1 MKRRVLGIAAIL
13 SLLSAALTSGLA
25 RSEVTANRAHALLRA
40 TAAFTNSELTRLD
53 RGEPIAKV
61 LDTDRRE
68 VAVVGAVRIAGPQAK
83 LFERYRS
90 PSNVKTSD
98 VVMETGRFSNPPVP
112 NDLRDLHFEDYDLD
126 TIRTCKPGDCGVRLS
141 TRDMERFARDVNW
154 SASDWKQQAG
164 DLWRQLLAANAN
176 AYLANGTLG
185 DYRNKATP
193 LDVADEFK
201 ILFGSFTDFEKLSP
215 EFMAHLKQFPSAR
228 LEGTEDSLYWSKD
241 DINRP
246 VTRVT
251 HLSLYPAPA
260 GGQRPGLIATKQI
273 YAAHYFDAGLGLTC
287 AFDDGTAGFYMV
299 SMNRVRTRSLTS
311 FTRTLVR
318 SIVQRRSRESMEGIL
333 RSMKGAIER
342 AKGQGTREKDRNES
356 SLSSFF

>member
-1 MKRRVLGIAAIL
+1 MQKRLGIAGIL
-13 SLLSAALTSGLA
+13 SLLMATLASGVA
-25 RSEVTANRAHALLRA
+25 RSQATANPAHALLRA
-40 TAAFTNSELTRLD
+40 TAAFTNSELARLD

-68 VAVVGAVRIAGPQAK
+68 VAIVGAVRIMGSQAQ
-83 LFERYRS
+83 LFARYRS
-90 PSNVKTSD
+90 TSNVKTSD
-98 VVMETGRFSNPPVP
+98 VVMETGKFSTTPVAD
-112 NDLRDLHFEDYDLD
+112 DLRELHFEDYDLE

-154 SASDWKQQAG
+154 SAPNWKQQAG
-164 DLWRQLLAANAN
+164 DLWRQLLAGNAN
-176 AYLANGTLG
+176 AYLANGILG

-201 ILFGSFTDFEKLSP
+201 ILFQAFGDFERLSP
-215 EFMAHLKQFPSAR
+215 EFMRHLKQFPAAR
-228 LEGTEDSLYWSKD
+228 LDGTEDLLYWSKD

-260 GGQRPGLIATKQI
+260 GAPRPGLIATKQI

-287 AFDDGTAGFYMV
+287 AFDDGTSGFYMV

-318 SIVQRRSRESMEGIL
+318 SIVQRRSRDSMEGIL
-333 RSMKGAIER
+333 RSMKSAIQQR
-342 AKGQGTREKDRNES
+342 
-356 SLSSFF
+356 

>member
-1 MKRRVLGIAAIL
+1 MMKRLGIAGIL
-13 SLLSAALTSGLA
+13 SLLTAALASGVTQ
-25 RSEVTANRAHALLRA
+25 SHTTANQAHALLRS
-40 TAAFTNSELTRLD
+40 TAAFTNAELARLD

-68 VAVVGAVRIAGPQAK
+68 VAIVGAVRIAGSQAQ
-83 LFERYRS
+83 LFARYRI
-90 PSNVKTSD
+90 PSNVRTSD
-98 VVMETGRFSNPPVP
+98 VVMETGRFSATPVP
-112 NDLRDLHFEDYDLD
+112 DDLRDLHFEDYDLD

-141 TRDMERFARDVNW
+141 TRDMERFAREVNW
-154 SASDWKQQAG
+154 SGPNWKQQAG

-201 ILFGSFTDFEKLSP
+201 ILFQAFADFEKLSP
-215 EFMAHLKQFPSAR
+215 EFMAHLRQFPAAR
-228 LEGTEDSLYWSKD
+228 LHGTEDFLYWSKD

-260 GGQRPGLIATKQI
+260 DSNRPGLIATKQI

-287 AFDDGTAGFYMV
+287 AFNDGTSGFYMV
-299 SMNRVRTRSLTS
+299 SMNRIRTRSLTG

-318 SIVQRRSRESMEGIL
+318 SIVQRRSREAMEGIL
-333 RSMKGAIER
+333 RSMKIGIER
-342 AKGQGTREKDRNES
+342 R
-356 SLSSFF
+356 

>member
-1 MKRRVLGIAAIL
+1 MKRCRFLGIAAIL
-13 SLLSAALTSGLA
+13 TLLTASLSTGLPRPQAAS
-25 RSEVTANRAHALLRA
+25 SPAHALLRKVG
-40 TAAFTNSELTRLD
+40 AFTPMELGRLD

-68 VAVVGAVRIAGPQAK
+68 VAVVGAVRITGSQAK
-83 LFERYRS
+83 LFDRYRS
-90 PSNVKTSD
+90 ASNEKTSD
-98 VVMETGRFSNPPVP
+98 VVMETGRFSTPPVP
-112 NDLRDLHFEDYDLD
+112 DDLRHLHFEDYDLD

-141 TRDMERFARDVNW
+141 TRDMGRFAQDVNW
-154 SASDWKQQAG
+154 GASNWKEQAA
-164 DLWRQLLAANAN
+164 DLWRKLLAANAN

-201 ILFGSFTDFEKLSP
+201 ILYESFADFERLSP
-215 EFMAHLKQFPSAR
+215 EFMAHLKHFPSAR
-228 LEGTEDSLYWSKD
+228 LEGTEDLLYWSKD

-251 HLSLYPAPA
+251 HLSLYPAPR
-260 GGQRPGLIATKQI
+260 GVSRPGFIATKQI

-287 AFDDGTAGFYMV
+287 AFDDGLGFYMV
-299 SMNRVRTRSLTS
+299 SMNRVRTRSLTG

-318 SIVQRRSRESMEGIL
+318 SIVQRRSRDSVEGLL

-342 AKGQGTREKDRNES
+342 
-356 SLSSFF
+356 

>member
-1 MKRRVLGIAAIL
+1 MTKRLGIAAIL
-13 SLLSAALTSGLA
+13 SLLSAPLASGVA
-25 RSEVTANRAHALLRA
+25 RPGAASPAHGLLRA
-40 TAAFTNSELTRLD
+40 VGAFTSSELARLD

-90 PSNVKTSD
+90 ASSVKTSD
-98 VVMETGRFSNPPVP
+98 VVMETGRFSTPPVP
-112 NDLRDLHFEDYDLD
+112 DDLRDLHFEDYDLD
-126 TIRTCKPGDCGVRLS
+126 TIRLCKPGDCGVRLS
-141 TRDMERFARDVNW
+141 TRDMERFAQEVNW
-154 SASDWKQQAG
+154 SAPNWKQQAG
-164 DLWRQLLAANAN
+164 DLWRKLLAANAN

-201 ILFGSFTDFEKLSP
+201 ILFESFADFEKLSP
-215 EFMAHLKQFPSAR
+215 EFMAHLKRFPTVR
-228 LEGTEDSLYWSKD
+228 LEGAEDLLYWSKD

-246 VTRVT
+246 ATRVT
-251 HLSLYPAPA
+251 HLSLYPPMA
-260 GGQRPGLIATKQI
+260 GGSRPGFIATKQI

-287 AFDDGTAGFYMV
+287 ALDDGPSGFYMV
-299 SMNRVRTRSLTS
+299 SMNRVRTRSLTG

-318 SIVQRRSRESMEGIL
+318 SIVQRRSRESVEGLL
-333 RSMKGAIER
+333 RSMKNAIE
-342 AKGQGTREKDRNES
+342 Q
-356 SLSSFF
+356 